1 MPTEPSRRAD
11 IDSKPHV
18 LIAGAGIGGLTA
30 ALFAARAGWRVTLV
44 DREPALQEAG
54 AGLQIS
60 PNAARLLASM
70 GIIDALE
77 HIAVEPNGI
86 IVHRA
91 EDDHILAH
99 AHFGAEALMK
109 YGAPFLVA
117 HRADLQRALLD
128 KVANHVAITMRLGL
142 ALQEIHER
150 PEDIAA
156 DFVDAGGE
164 TTRLA
169 ADLLVGADG
178 LWSRARKLC
187 GLPSPSRYSG
197 KTAWRTLIPRE
208 TAPLFARE
216 PDIHLWVGAKAHL
229 VHYPVRG
236 GHEINI
242 VAIIDDSWREEG
254 WSAPGNPD
262 LLVARFEG
270 WNQRARSLISAAE
283 SWHRWALVDRA
294 PETRWSRAR
303 MTLLG
308 DAAHPMMPF
317 LAQGA
322 SQAIEDAACLGSL
335 LAGCGAEP
343 AALAAAL
350 ARYDSLR
357 IPRTARIQRAARSQG
372 RLYHATGLHARLRD
386 AALAILPSNAPLE
399 RFGWIYRHDARVPG
413 A

>member
-1 MPTEPSRRAD
+1 MPEDRERPDALER
-11 IDSKPHV
+11 KPHV
-18 LIAGAGIGGLTA
+18 LIAGAGIGGLSA

-60 PNAARLLASM
+60 PNAARLLA
-70 GIIDALE
+70 GIGVLDALDD
-77 HIAVEPNGI
+77 IAVEPNGI
-86 IVHRA
+86 LVHRA
-91 EDDHILAH
+91 SDDRILAH
-99 AHFGAEALMK
+99 ARFGHRMLAK
-109 YGAPFLVA
+109 FGAPFLVA

-128 KVANHVAITMRLGL
+128 KVEAHVAITLKLGL
-142 ALQEIHER
+142 ALREIHER
-150 PEDIAA
+150 PEVIEA
-156 DFVDAGGE
+156 DFESADGTGI
-164 TTRLA
+164 RLG

-187 GLPSPSRYSG
+187 GLPSASRYSG

-208 TAPLFARE
+208 EAPLFARE
-216 PDIHLWVGAKAHL
+216 PDVHLWLGANAHL

-236 GHEINI
+236 GHEINV
-242 VAIIDDSWREEG
+242 VAIIEDDWREEG
-254 WSAPGNPD
+254 WSAPGHPD
-262 LLVARFEG
+262 VLASRFEG
-270 WNQRARSLISAAE
+270 WHARARSLIAAAE
-283 SWHRWALVDRA
+283 SWKRWALVDRA

-335 LAGCGAEP
+335 IAGAGADP

-350 ARYDSLR
+350 ARYDRLR
-357 IPRTARIQRAARSQG
+357 IPRTARIQNAARSQG
-372 RLYHATGLHARLRD
+372 RLYHATGLQARLRD
-386 AALAILPSNAPLE
+386 TALSLLPGDAPLE
-399 RFGWIYRHDARVPG
+399 RFGWIYRHDARIPG